1 MNISH
6 NNNIQDKLRNNVD
19 SKYTK
24 EVDENEGNFFSKF
37 ATLANPWWTGQIG
50 LAGLDPASNSH
61 ALNKVNREISVH
73 ETTNRSGSGGNDE
86 EEDRDGGD
94 EPKEG
99 AVEVG
104 TRRPRGRP
112 PGSKNKQK
120 PPIFITRDSPNTLR
134 SHVMEVV
141 SGADVAEAVA
151 QFARRRQRG
160 VCVLSGSGSVA
171 NVTLRQPAAPGSVVA
186 LHGRF
191 EILSLTGAFLPG
203 PAPPG
208 STGLTVYLAGGQG
221 QVVGGSVVGSLIA
234 AGPVMVIAATFANA
248 TYERLPLEDD
258 EEPAQGPI
266 HGGSNNS
273 PPPIGS
279 SGQQSGLPDPSGM
292 PIYNLPPNLMNGGQL
307 GHDAYAWAHGK
318 TPYL

>member
-1 MNISH
+1 M
-6 NNNIQDKLRNNVD
+6 
-19 SKYTK
+19 
-24 EVDENEGNFFSKF
+24 
-37 ATLANPWWTGQIG
+37 
-50 LAGLDPASNSH
+50 DPAANSSVLSKRH
-61 ALNKVNREISVH
+61 SEISMN
-73 ETTNRSGSGGNDE
+73 ESSGD
-86 EEDRDGGD
+86 EDRDNGD

-120 PPIFITRDSPNTLR
+120 PPIFVTRDSPNVLK
-134 SHVMEVV
+134 SHVMEVA
-141 SGADVAEAVA
+141 GNADIAESIA

-171 NVTLRQPAAPGSVVA
+171 NVTLRQPAAPGAVVA

-221 QVVGGSVVGSLIA
+221 QVVGGSVVGSLVA
-234 AGPVMVIAATFANA
+234 AGPVMVMAATFANA

-258 EEPAQGPI
+258 DEAA
-266 HGGSNNS
+266 GSAGRQATTTAGTS
-273 PPPIGS
+273 PPAIGS
-279 SGQQSGLPDPSGM
+279 SGGGHQLPPAGLPDPPSL
-292 PIYNLPPNLMNGGQL
+292 PVYNMTPNLLPNGGQL
-307 GHDAYAWAHGK
+307 GHDAYAWAHAHARP
-318 TPYL
+318 PY